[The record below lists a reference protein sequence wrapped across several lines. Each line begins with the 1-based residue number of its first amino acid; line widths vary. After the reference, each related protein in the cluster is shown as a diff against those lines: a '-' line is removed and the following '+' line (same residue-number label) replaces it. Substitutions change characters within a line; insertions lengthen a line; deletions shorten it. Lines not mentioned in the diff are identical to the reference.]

1 MRRITNLEV
10 NCSPYTE
17 VICLQIRV
25 YGMTYYDETAE
36 YWGDKRRKIIN
47 EGRLTARSVKIFADG
62 SSLSFDYLIK
72 TTDGF

>member
-1 MRRITNLEV
+1 
-10 NCSPYTE
+10 
-17 VICLQIRV
+17 
-25 YGMTYYDETAE
+25 MTYYDETAE

-72 TTDGF
+72 QQMSSKLRLQVPCDPEERL